1 MGRVAAPLKL
11 KTFNDSP
18 YNMNSILQEGFNMLS
33 ALDHLEKDIRDIA
46 KVYTNTHRWED
57 VENLCQGDLVRKG
70 FKIGIIVR
78 QKASEQNGLVAFL
91 NTSEHKWYYVLS
103 YCPYIHD
110 IGYDGSCGL
119 VTNAICKDDGLV
131 NTKIIE
137 EFAENYRASIK
148 NNSIYGCPADEHYF
162 PAFDYC
168 RDSELNTYL
177 PAIQELL
184 LLANNRELFQYYLQV
199 NKDLNNVNMLEGKTC
214 RIWSSTDAQQSYTIE
229 DDGGKRY
236 SNAFAVLLYSN
247 GKTGII
253 STAKTE
259 EAWCIPFCRF

>member
-1 MGRVAAPLKL
+1 
-11 KTFNDSP
+11 
-18 YNMNSILQEGFNMLS
+18 MLS
-33 ALDHLEKDIRDIA
+33 ALDHVEKDIRDIA

-119 VTNAICKDDGLV
+119 VTNAICKDDG
-131 NTKIIE
+131 
-137 EFAENYRASIK
+137 
-148 NNSIYGCPADEHYF
+148 PADEHYF

-236 SNAFAVLLYSN
+236 SNAFAVLLDSN